1 MFRAEMLCS
10 DEFYFQVL
18 KRFAALP
25 EHESLVGHISKEK
38 GEDRWLTLLLIE
50 MADKMVPKGACAST
64 LLYCPVKF
72 CIYAFILHLLLSLIL
87 SNQERLSTFPR
98 RAVLRMFP
106 RTATPSSVS
115 AFAGLRRR
123 MPVSSELLSLR

>member
-1 MFRAEMLCS
+1 MTMFRAEMLCS

-50 MADKMVPKGACAST
+50 MADKMVPKRACA
-64 LLYCPVKF
+64 LICYCAALRNRLFVPS
-72 CIYAFILHLLLSLIL
+72 CFI
-87 SNQERLSTFPR
+87 RLC
-98 RAVLRMFP
+98 L
-106 RTATPSSVS
+106 SVS
-115 AFAGLRRR
+115 AIRND
-123 MPVSSELLSLR
+123 

>member
-50 MADKMVPKGACAST
+50 MADKMVPKRACA
-64 LLYCPVKF
+64 LICYCAALRNRLFVPS
-72 CIYAFILHLLLSLIL
+72 CFI
-87 SNQERLSTFPR
+87 RLC
-98 RAVLRMFP
+98 L
-106 RTATPSSVS
+106 SVS
-115 AFAGLRRR
+115 AIRND
-123 MPVSSELLSLR
+123 